1 MDQPLFVPEN
11 QYPES
16 GADSS
21 SGAGGLAAVVAGMVG
36 DPRGRFAR
44 ALIVAYGLD
53 ASQGRVLGSR
63 IEDVVDQVFVSESA
77 ALDCADSKST
87 DVASAGPGSA
97 GPDPAGPAGD
107 PGTVSAGA
115 GPGRLSRSDMVS
127 FVQATSRQV
136 ARMEALRAWAMAM
149 LTRDAAYH
157 ECDTD
162 WATDDGTGRACPTCS
177 PEAPAAAEEP
187 AGEGSGSDGSAS
199 PDDGAAGD
207 VTAGCVDGSVAV
219 GRVDRRVGTRPS
231 VSPIGQVGLEI
242 SAALGMSPTFATTLV
257 DAAVDQVAELPAT
270 WAAMTTGGIDGYKAR
285 VIAAG
290 TRPLIENVDLAPS
303 DPQYAAEMARR
314 EQLRRDIETRVL
326 PNAGTK
332 TGEQLRR
339 QVRGLVLRADP
350 G

>member
-1 MDQPLFVPEN
+1 
-11 QYPES
+11 
-16 GADSS
+16 
-21 SGAGGLAAVVAGMVG
+21 
-36 DPRGRFAR
+36 
-44 ALIVAYGLD
+44 
-53 ASQGRVLGSR
+53 
-63 IEDVVDQVFVSESA
+63 
-77 ALDCADSKST
+77 
-87 DVASAGPGSA
+87 
-97 GPDPAGPAGD
+97 
-107 PGTVSAGA
+107 
-115 GPGRLSRSDMVS
+115 
-127 FVQATSRQV
+127 
-136 ARMEALRAWAMAM
+136 M

-270 WAAMTTGGIDGYKAR
+270 WAAMATGGVDGYKAR
-285 VIAAG
+285 VIASG
-290 TRPLIENVDLAPS
+290 TRTLIDTIGLAPS
-303 DPQYAAEMARR
+303 DPQYPGRGGPAATAARI
-314 EQLRRDIETRVL
+314 D
-326 PNAGTK
+326 PGAGT
-332 TGEQLRR
+332 TRR
-339 QVRGLVLRADP
+339 RNQDRGTTTPSDPPARATRRPAHHPRRAAGWGRRPARQPTTHP